1 MPATNNMSSTMTARN
16 TWRKA
21 VNNVML
27 TLTGVCAFL
36 TVSTL
41 FLILAYLVYNGG
53 KSLNWNF
60 FTKLP
65 LAPGQEGGGMANA
78 IVGSA
83 EIVLLA
89 SLIGLPIGFMAGI
102 YLAEF
107 SSKKLGFLIRYTAD
121 LLNGVPSIVIGMFA
135 WAVVVRPMHQFS
147 ALAGGFALSL
157 MLIPITARGTE
168 QFLLEVPRTMR
179 EGALALGAPM
189 WATIATVIVPAARTG
204 IMTSMILGVARISG
218 ETAPLLFTALGNQ
231 FWSKGLNQPTA
242 SLPVMIFT
250 HATAPYD
257 DWHRQAW
264 AAGLVLLG
272 LVLIANVSARMIVS
286 RGASLPK

>member
-1 MPATNNMSSTMTARN
+1 MAQVMTSRNRHRNM
-16 TWRKA
+16 

-27 TLTGVCAFL
+27 TLTGVCAVL

-53 KSLNWNF
+53 KSLNFDF

-65 LAPGQEGGGMANA
+65 LPPGQEGGGMANA
-78 IVGSA
+78 ILGSG
-83 EIVLLA
+83 EIILFA
-89 SLIGLPIGFMAGI
+89 SLLGLPIGFLAGV

-107 SSKKLGFLIRYTAD
+107 SPKRLGLLIRYTAD
-121 LLNGVPSIVIGMFA
+121 LLNGVPSIVIGIFA
-135 WAVVVRPMHQFS
+135 WTVVVRPMHQFS

-189 WATIATVIVPAARTG
+189 WVTIATVIVPAARKG

-231 FWSKGLNQPTA
+231 FWSAGLSQPTA

-250 HATAPYD
+250 HATAPYE

-272 LVLIANVSARMIVS
+272 LVLLANISARMIVS
-286 RGASLPK
+286 RGASLPR

>member
-1 MPATNNMSSTMTARN
+1 MRPTMTPRN
-16 TWRKA
+16 RWRNS

-27 TLTGVCAFL
+27 TLTGVCAA
-36 TVSTL
+36 VSVSSL
-41 FLILAYLVYNGG
+41 FLILGYLLFNGG
-53 KSLNWNF
+53 KSVDLNF

-65 LAPGQEGGGMANA
+65 LSPGQVGGGMANA
-78 IVGSA
+78 IVGSTT
-83 EIVLLA
+83 IVLLA
-89 SLIGLPIGFMAGI
+89 SLIGLPVGFLSGV

-107 SSKKLGFLIRYTAD
+107 SPKSFGFLIRYTAD
-121 LLNGVPSIVIGMFA
+121 LLNGVPSIVIGIFA
-135 WAVVVRPMHQFS
+135 WSLIVHNMHHFS
-147 ALAGGFALSL
+147 AIAGGFALSL

-189 WATIATVIVPAARTG
+189 WVTIATVIVPAARKG

-218 ETAPLLFTALGNQ
+218 ETAPLLFTALGNEY
-231 FWSKGLNQPTA
+231 WATSLNEPTA

-250 HATAPYD
+250 HATAPYE

-272 LVLIANVSARMIVS
+272 LVFVANILARTIVS

>member
-1 MPATNNMSSTMTARN
+1 MTQVMTARN
-16 TWRKA
+16 RRRKA

-27 TLTGVCAFL
+27 ALTGVCAIL

-41 FLILAYLVYNGG
+41 FLILSYLVYNGG
-53 KSLNWNF
+53 KSLDLNF
-60 FTKLP
+60 FIKLP
-65 LAPGQEGGGMANA
+65 LSPGQEGGGMANA
-78 IVGSA
+78 ILGSA
-83 EIVLLA
+83 EIIFMA
-89 SLIGLPIGFMAGI
+89 SLIGLPVGFFAGV

-107 SSKKLGFLIRYTAD
+107 SPERIGFLIRYTAD
-121 LLNGVPSIVIGMFA
+121 LLNGVPSIVIGLFA
-135 WAVVVRPMHQFS
+135 WTVVVKPMHQFS
-147 ALAGGFALSL
+147 ALAGAFALSL

-189 WATIATVIVPAARTG
+189 WLTVATVIVPAARRG

-231 FWSKGLNQPTA
+231 FWSRGLNQPTA
-242 SLPVMIFT
+242 SLPVMIYT

-272 LVLIANVSARMIVS
+272 LVLVANISARMIVS